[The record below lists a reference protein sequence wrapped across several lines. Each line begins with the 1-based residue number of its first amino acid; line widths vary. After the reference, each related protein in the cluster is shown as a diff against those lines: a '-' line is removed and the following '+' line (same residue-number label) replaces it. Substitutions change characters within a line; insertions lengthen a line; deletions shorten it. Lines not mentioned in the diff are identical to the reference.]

1 MANMNFA
8 IAVRLV
14 EQGVQNTANK
24 IKSSLLSIQMQAMA
38 LTGAL
43 AGGIGGLSDMLS
55 RLIDVARETS
65 RVQTALKN
73 VSGGAAA
80 FGKNLAY
87 IRDLANKYGLEVNG
101 TTSAFTKFTA
111 AASAAGMTMED
122 QQKVFS
128 SVSKSITAFGLG
140 GEEATLTFYAISQMM
155 AKGKISAEE
164 LRRQLGERMPI
175 AMEAMSRAA
184 KRLGFQENLDDLL
197 KGGKLRSLD
206 ILPKFAEELDGL
218 IVSVDTDNAETSV
231 NRLKNTFASLAE
243 DWDIAGKFKAVV
255 DTLIK
260 LLEGLRSNVSSV
272 AGAIAGILSAK
283 MLGGV
288 ADNIR
293 GHYAR
298 IREANNAELKQIQD
312 DIAKAEENVRIT
324 KGEVSRAEVKHQD
337 NVSNA
342 RRIETERLVRA
353 EQSVHSALARQHSA
367 QSALASLEADRARQI
382 KERAS
387 IEQSLGRN
395 TRAAYQQYQQ
405 SVPAGGRVLSEQ
417 AFYERNRRALERHHA
432 ENLRLEQAYQRRRTA
447 LEAESARASAA
458 VDSARARS
466 AQAVVNARQQ
476 ASARIAQSEA
486 AVSRATEAH
495 AQAMQGLANANNRA
509 LNSTAVN
516 ASTFAGRISIV
527 GRAVRAVFASI
538 RASITA
544 MLSSFVPMAIIAGI
558 GAIIGKLIEMKRS
571 WTEVINAQRAYQAEA
586 NAAGNRSEEVRILR
600 NLISILEDATRSEQ
614 ERLVAKN
621 KIKSLLGAEISDTK
635 QLLALAKKRLDYELL
650 LSRAKFAHEKMQSVQ
665 AQIDELNLERVRKGY
680 KPITDEQLSVYK
692 DTHQAEGV
700 GTFITSYIN
709 PDSKDWGRLDGEY
722 NRQLNEQNIPTP
734 ERYRRLM
741 SHRGEG
747 ESSIDFSEGLKR
759 LWALKDML
767 NLASKDAK
775 ELEKELTN
783 RDAQKL
789 GVKTD
794 TPSTSTPAPSDTPS
808 ASGGASKSKARKE
821 KKSDLEQAEE
831 QYAKS
836 LRELDGQ
843 LANRLI
849 TEEEYK
855 RELNNLKEQTAKTIA
870 GLLGDKAEGNATYQA
885 TKDYSKDTE
894 ESKAIS
900 AYNDELNAQTLM
912 LERGTITVEQFE
924 EAMRQATETLIRGL
938 GSDPKLSEEGKKR
951 LESAKQDIQ
960 IGGKYAEKLP
970 VRAERDKTFDYKKDS
985 TDIQEEELSLQNEYV
1000 EKLQE
1005 MKAAGY
1011 DVSKALDEAMQS
1023 SSSLKKGLEIAKIK
1037 RDFDE
1042 LQRKVNQSRWDAF
1055 RDGVGAI
1062 RSVESSVKSLIS
1074 TFESSDS
1081 SPLEKA
1087 LAAIESI
1094 ISLVEGIRSVSSAL
1108 SALSQQKQALA
1119 KTSEALTQAEQAG
1132 GQISQMV
1139 REDNISAIQAEQTAN
1154 TTAIAS
1160 EVSGLATKNAAE
1172 VSASATTLAT
1182 ASSNIGAAAAE
1193 GTANAAKSASVLPF
1207 PANIIAIAG
1216 AISAAIALFSK
1227 IPKFAR
1233 GGIVPGNSYSG
1244 DRVLA
1249 GVNSGEL
1256 ILNEAQQHNIA
1267 SKLVGRGSD
1276 VDVDVLISERL
1287 RGSDLRRSIQRST
1300 RSSKR

>member
-231 NRLKNTFASLAE
+231 NRLKNAFASLAE
-243 DWDIAGKFKAVV
+243 DWDITGKFKAVV

-324 KGEVSRAEVKHQD
+324 KSEVSRAEVKHQD

-342 RRIETERLVRA
+342 RRIETERLARA

-466 AQAVVNARQQ
+466 AQAVANARQQ

-516 ASTFAGRISIV
+516 ASTFAGRISIA

-538 RASITA
+538 RASIVS

-586 NAAGNRSEEVRILR
+586 KAGINRAQEVQDLSKIVSTLEDINASERRKNEAADMALKKYGLQANSMQELLTLAKQRLEVERAIAGVRFADEK
-600 NLISILEDATRSEQ
+600 ILEAEQRKSEIQSARIGKGYNEIGETELKAHKHLRGKGEQTGVIMSYISKDGLKNRAFRNKPINLGDNDRDIRRSLDAKRGDGESISAYQMEMDELLKLDETIAA
-614 ERLVAKN
+614 AK
-621 KIKSLLGAEISDTK
+621 A
-635 QLLALAKKRLDYELL
+635 QRKKYELQL
-650 LSRAKFAHEKMQSVQ
+650 DKSVSPSKEKP
-665 AQIDELNLERVRKGY
+665 A
-680 KPITDEQLSVYK
+680 
-692 DTHQAEGV
+692 
-700 GTFITSYIN
+700 
-709 PDSKDWGRLDGEY
+709 
-722 NRQLNEQNIPTP
+722 
-734 ERYRRLM
+734 
-741 SHRGEG
+741 
-747 ESSIDFSEGLKR
+747 
-759 LWALKDML
+759 
-767 NLASKDAK
+767 
-775 ELEKELTN
+775 
-783 RDAQKL
+783 
-789 GVKTD
+789 
-794 TPSTSTPAPSDTPS
+794 PSASTPAPVDTPS
-808 ASGGASKSKARKE
+808 ASGSASKSKARKE
-821 KKSDLEQAEE
+821 KKSELEQAEE

-885 TKDYSKDTE
+885 TKDYSKETE

-938 GSDPKLSEEGKKR
+938 GSDPKLSEEGKQR

-970 VRAERDKTFDYKKDS
+970 VRTERDKTFDYKKDS
-985 TDIQEEELSLQNEYV
+985 TDIQEEELNLQNEYV

-1023 SSSLKKGLEIAKIK
+1023 SSSLKRGLEIAKIK

-1042 LQRKVNQSRWDAF
+1042 LQRKINQARWDAF

-1139 REDNISAIQAEQTAN
+1139 SERNISAIQAEQTAS

-1182 ASSNIGAAAAE
+1182 AGKNIGAAAAE

>member
-231 NRLKNTFASLAE
+231 NRLKNAFASLAE

-298 IREANNAELKQIQD
+298 IREANNAELRQIQD

-324 KGEVSRAEVKHQD
+324 ESEVGRVEHKHQAT
-337 NVSNA
+337 VSDA
-342 RRIETERLVRA
+342 RRIELERTLQA
-353 EQSVHSALARQHSA
+353 ENKLHSALLRENNTLT
-367 QSALASLEADRARQI
+367 ALRDLEADRARQI

-387 IEQSLGRN
+387 MEQSLGRN
-395 TRAAYQQYQQ
+395 NRAAYQQYQQ

-466 AQAVVNARQQ
+466 AQTVAAARQQ

-571 WTEVINAQRAYQAEA
+571 WTEVINAQRVYQTEAKAGINRAQEVQDLSKIVSTLEDINASERRKNEAADMALKKYGLQANSMQELLTLAKQRLEVERAIAGVRFADEKILEAEQQESEIQAE
-586 NAAGNRSEEVRILR
+586 RIGKGY
-600 NLISILEDATRSEQ
+600 N
-614 ERLVAKN
+614 
-621 KIKSLLGAEISDTK
+621 EISDTELK
-635 QLLALAKKRLDYELL
+635 AYERLRRDGEQTGVIASYLTPD
-650 LSRAKFAHEKMQSVQ
+650 H
-665 AQIDELNLERVRKGY
+665 RKNRPFLD
-680 KPITDEQLSVYK
+680 KPINLGDDNRNLRR
-692 DTHQAEGV
+692 A
-700 GTFITSYIN
+700 
-709 PDSKDWGRLDGEY
+709 LDAK
-722 NRQLNEQNIPTP
+722 
-734 ERYRRLM
+734 
-741 SHRGEG
+741 RGHG
-747 ESSIDFSEGLKR
+747 ESISAYQATMDRLLKVR
-759 LWALKDML
+759 NTKAAAEEQRKKLELQLDKSVSP
-767 NLASKDAK
+767 SKAK
-775 ELEKELTN
+775 
-783 RDAQKL
+783 
-789 GVKTD
+789 
-794 TPSTSTPAPSDTPS
+794 PAPSDTPS
-808 ASGGASKSKARKE
+808 ASGTTNKSKARKE
-821 KKSDLEQAEE
+821 KKSELEQAEE

-836 LRELDGQ
+836 LRELGGQ

-885 TKDYSKDTE
+885 TKDYSKETE

-924 EAMRQATETLIRGL
+924 EAMRQATETLIRAL
-938 GSDPKLSEEGKKR
+938 GSDPKLSEEGKQR

-985 TDIQEEELSLQNEYV
+985 TDIQEEELNLQNEYV

-1055 RDGVGAI
+1055 RDGVGTI

-1139 REDNISAIQAEQTAN
+1139 SERNISAIQEEQTAS

-1172 VSASATTLAT
+1172 VTASATTLAT
-1182 ASSNIGAAAAE
+1182 ATKNIGAAAAE

-1207 PANIIAIAG
+1207 PANIVAIAG
-1216 AISAAIALFSK
+1216 AISAAISLFSK

-1256 ILNEAQQHNIA
+1256 ILNESQQHNIA

>member
-324 KGEVSRAEVKHQD
+324 KSEVSRAEVKHQD

-342 RRIETERLVRA
+342 RRIETERLARA

-395 TRAAYQQYQQ
+395 NRAAYQQYQQ

-466 AQAVVNARQQ
+466 AQTVAAARQQ

-538 RASITA
+538 RASIMS

-586 NAAGNRSEEVRILR
+586 KAGINRAQEVQDLSKIVSTLEDINASERRKNEAADMALKKYGLQANSMQELLTLAKQRLEVERAIAGVRFADEK
-600 NLISILEDATRSEQ
+600 ILEAEQRKSEIQSARISKGYNEIGETELKAHKHLRGKGEQTGVIMSYISKDGLKNRAFRDKPINLADNDRDMRRALDAKRGDGESISAYQKEMDELLKLDETIAAAKEQ
-614 ERLVAKN
+614 R
-621 KIKSLLGAEISDTK
+621 
-635 QLLALAKKRLDYELL
+635 KKYELQL
-650 LSRAKFAHEKMQSVQ
+650 DKSVSPSK
-665 AQIDELNLERVRKGY
+665 A
-680 KPITDEQLSVYK
+680 
-692 DTHQAEGV
+692 
-700 GTFITSYIN
+700 N
-709 PDSKDWGRLDGEY
+709 P
-722 NRQLNEQNIPTP
+722 
-734 ERYRRLM
+734 
-741 SHRGEG
+741 
-747 ESSIDFSEGLKR
+747 
-759 LWALKDML
+759 A
-767 NLASKDAK
+767 
-775 ELEKELTN
+775 
-783 RDAQKL
+783 
-789 GVKTD
+789 
-794 TPSTSTPAPSDTPS
+794 PSASTPAPVDTPS
-808 ASGGASKSKARKE
+808 ASGSTSKSKARVA
-821 KKSDLEQAEE
+821 KKSELEQAEE

-836 LRELDGQ
+836 LRELGGQ

-885 TKDYSKDTE
+885 TKGYSKETE

-924 EAMRQATETLIRGL
+924 EAMRQATETLIRAL
-938 GSDPKLSEEGKKR
+938 GSDPKLSEEGKQR

-985 TDIQEEELSLQNEYV
+985 TDIQEEELNLQNEYV

-1042 LQRKVNQSRWDAF
+1042 LQRKINQSRWDAF

-1108 SALSQQKQALA
+1108 SALSTQKQALA

-1139 REDNISAIQAEQTAN
+1139 SERNISAIQAEQTAN

-1182 ASSNIGAAAAE
+1182 ATKNIGAAAAE

>member
-312 DIAKAEENVRIT
+312 DIAKAEENVRIA
-324 KGEVSRAEVKHQD
+324 KSEVGRAEVKHQD

-342 RRIETERLVRA
+342 RRIETERLVRS

-466 AQAVVNARQQ
+466 AQAVANARQQ

-538 RASITA
+538 RASIMS

-586 NAAGNRSEEVRILR
+586 KAGINRAQEVQDLSKIV
-600 NLISILEDATRSEQ
+600 STLEDINASE
-614 ERLVAKN
+614 RRKN
-621 KIKSLLGAEISDTK
+621 EAAEMALKKYNLQANSMENLLT
-635 QLLALAKKRLDYELL
+635 LAKKRLEVERLIAGV
-650 LSRAKFAHEKMQSVQ
+650 RFADEKIQEADQRESEVQ
-665 AQIDELNLERVRKGY
+665 IERRRKGY
-680 KPITDEQLSVYK
+680 NDISESEI
-692 DTHQAEGV
+692 QA
-700 GTFITSYIN
+700 Y
-709 PDSKDWGRLDGEY
+709 
-722 NRQLNEQNIPTP
+722 
-734 ERYRRLM
+734 ER
-741 SHRGEG
+741 
-747 ESSIDFSEGLKR
+747 LKR
-759 LWALKDML
+759 NGNETGVFGSMIARDG
-767 NLASKDAK
+767 
-775 ELEKELTN
+775 LTN
-783 RDAQKL
+783 RAFRNKPVNLSDNDRDIRRALDAKRGDGESTLDYYGDIERIIKERRTKEAAEAQRKALDLKL
-789 GVKTD
+789 DKAD
-794 TPSTSTPAPSDTPS
+794 YSAPSTSTTTPS
-808 ASGGASKSKARKE
+808 ASTSPDTSSTTSTTSTSKGKAGRERKSE
-821 KKSDLEQAEE
+821 LEQAEE

-836 LRELDGQ
+836 LRELGGQ

-885 TKDYSKDTE
+885 TKDYSKETE

-938 GSDPKLSEEGKKR
+938 GSDPKLSEEGKQR
-951 LESAKQDIQ
+951 LEGAKQDIQ

-970 VRAERDKTFDYKKDS
+970 VRTERDKTFDYKKDS

-1042 LQRKVNQSRWDAF
+1042 LQRKVNQARWDAF

-1094 ISLVEGIRSVSSAL
+1094 ISLVDGIRSVSSAL
-1108 SALSQQKQALA
+1108 SALSTQKQALA

-1139 REDNISAIQAEQTAN
+1139 SERNISAIQAEQTAN

-1182 ASSNIGAAAAE
+1182 ATKNIGAAAAE

-1207 PANIIAIAG
+1207 PANIVAIAG